1 MAAADDRLLRRA
13 HDAWRAMTPADL
25 PAVTALA
32 AAIHVAHPEEDAVF
46 AERLAL
52 FPAGCLVLE
61 DQDGIA
67 GYVLAHPWRRLAPP
81 ALNARLDA
89 LPADP
94 DCLYL
99 HDVAL
104 APSARGRGAAAAA
117 LARLDALAQ
126 ASHLPCIA
134 LIAVGGTLAFW
145 KRHGFAPV
153 DAPSLATKLRSYDA
167 DARLMQR
174 RPG

>member
-1 MAAADDRLLRRA
+1 MAAGDEQRFHRA
-13 HDAWRAMTPADL
+13 REAWRAMKPADL
-25 PAVTALA
+25 PAVAALA

-61 DQDGIA
+61 SPGGVA

-81 ALNARLDA
+81 ALNTRLGA
-89 LPADP
+89 LPADA

-117 LARLDALAQ
+117 LARLDALART
-126 ASHLPCIA
+126 SHLPCIA
-134 LIAVGGTLAFW
+134 LIAVGGTMAFW
-145 KRHGFAPV
+145 TRQGFVAV
-153 DAPSLATKLRSYDA
+153 DAPSLAAKLRSYDA
-167 DARLMQR
+167 GARLMQR
-174 RPG
+174 LLG